1 MSIGAP
7 YRTESNYRYSKTG
20 TAYSATGDDN
30 TEGGANVTLTLA
42 DADFWSFDCGGGHR
56 SMVLPAAT
64 TVGAKV
70 VIANASDAAE
80 NITVQDSDA
89 STTNGVVGQNEVGT
103 FIADGTK
110 WQHFTGVA

>member
-7 YRTESNYRYSKTG
+7 YRHDSNYRYSKTG

-42 DADFWSFDCGGGHR
+42 DADFWSFDCGGDHR
-56 SMVLPAAT
+56 NFVLPAAT

-70 VIANASDAAE
+70 VIANASSHAE
-80 NITVQDSDA
+80 NIIVQESDA
-89 STTNGVVGQNEVGT
+89 STENGVVGQNEIGT

>member
-7 YRTESNYRYSKTG
+7 YRHDSNYRYSATG

-30 TEGGANVTLTLA
+30 TEGGANITLTLA
-42 DADFWSFDCGGGHR
+42 DADFWSFDCGDGAR
-56 SMVLPAAT
+56 NFVLPAAT

-70 VIANASDAAE
+70 VIANASDADLD
-80 NITVQDSDA
+80 ITVQESDA
-89 STTNGVVGQNEVGT
+89 STTNGVVGQNEIGT